1 MDHPSERPRATW
13 TRRLALALWGTFLA
27 GGVYLYVF
35 RHDWLRQELATLSG
49 SSVIWVA
56 SVYLLLGCA
65 RGFTLIPATYLLLA
79 GMLVLSPVPLYA
91 LTLVGIVVSS
101 TAVYYFADRMG
112 LAAFFERHHAPQV
125 AKLRALMQRR
135 ELPIVIAWSFLPI
148 APTDLVCYVC
158 GALHVDL
165 KKCVI
170 GVVIGEGAICA
181 IYVFAGA
188 RALQWLL

>member
-1 MDHPSERPRATW
+1 MDHTSAKRPRDW
-13 TRRLALALWGTFLA
+13 KRSLGLALWALLLG

-35 RHDWLRQELATLSG
+35 RHDWLKQELATLSG
-49 SSVIWVA
+49 SSPLWVGA
-56 SVYLLLGCA
+56 VYLALGCA
-65 RGFTLIPATYLLLA
+65 RGFTLVPATYLLFA

-91 LTLVGIVVSS
+91 LTIVGILVSS
-101 TAVYYFADRMG
+101 TAVYYFADTMG
-112 LAAFFERHHAPQV
+112 LAGFFERNHASQV

-158 GALHVDL
+158 GALHVDV
-165 KKCVI
+165 KKCLM

-188 RALQWLL
+188 RALEWLF